1 MVRPPQ
7 HDEPAPPRARSAARH
22 GAAVLGVA
30 LALALPRASR
40 AAGEPTRDDPAPV
53 EASEPSSPEPCPAD
67 RCGRLFGQVRVAGQ
81 RTPLPDAAVLVL
93 PAPAG
98 TEPGPYAPLLLEP
111 EPAWARTRRSDA
123 EGRFS
128 FPALPVGLVRV
139 AVLAP
144 GFERRDEIVRIAAD
158 AEVELVTYVVPLEA
172 STFRT
177 VVTSAPAV
185 PRSRVTEHRL
195 TKEEIAT
202 LPGSQGDPLRALQNL
217 PGMARPPGGLGLLVI
232 RGSAPGQSQVF
243 MGGHA
248 MPRAFHILS
257 LASVFP
263 ADVLDHL
270 DYVPGNFDAA
280 YGNATGG
287 IVVVE
292 PRKGRRDGVHGF
304 GEVDLAAASA
314 MVEGPIGKGSFI
326 VGAQRAYIDGVLA
339 TAATVTE
346 RVTGEASNLLLP
358 RYFDYQVLFDYPLR
372 GGASLS
378 ARAFGSG
385 DVLKAR
391 ASPEAAETSSFRLRT
406 DFHRAD
412 LVYRKERHGFTVR
425 LTPSFRYEINRLVA
439 ASDTFR
445 RRRRDLVGSA
455 RAEVF
460 RAIGPRASLT
470 LGTDFELDRYATLDE
485 QAELVPTEPGPSFA
499 EDRQG
504 GLQASLGVYASSE
517 VRLGPFTLRPGA
529 RLSGFSVGRRLAFAV
544 DPRAVG
550 QVDLGERWQLAAGLG
565 RYSQVRNIADRNE
578 VDLVDQGAGLS
589 GASVFLPSA
598 FGSLDPSV
606 GFAPQDTQLT
616 VREALHASL
625 SVRRSFGDV
634 ATAEVTGF
642 LNNQHNNVPPVT
654 DGSSNPFDSIS
665 RAAGLEALVRVRL
678 ARKLYGWVAYTLTY
692 TELVLLQAPPSFP
705 YARRPSDYDQRHN
718 LVAVVS
724 HVLPRHWRIGGRF
737 RLVSGL
743 PYTPVVGSIAVPGG
757 YQPVFGLRNAA
768 RLPFS
773 HQLDVRVDKQ
783 WIRDKVSV
791 TAYVDVQNLYNRVNP
806 ELVLYTTD
814 FRSEAGHVGLPIFPS
829 LGVRLDW

>member
-1 MVRPPQ
+1 MALALLLPRLAAAAPAP
-7 HDEPAPPRARSAARH
+7 DEPAPREPVPPPARTETS
-22 GAAVLGVA
+22 
-30 LALALPRASR
+30 
-40 AAGEPTRDDPAPV
+40 
-53 EASEPSSPEPCPAD
+53 EPCPAD
-67 RCGRLFGQVRVAGQ
+67 RCARLFGQARVAGQ
-81 RTPLPDAAVLVL
+81 RTPLPEAVVLVL

-98 TEPGPYAPLLLEP
+98 AEPGPYAPLLLEP
-111 EPAWARTRRSDA
+111 DPAWALTRRTDA

-128 FPALPVGLVRV
+128 LAAVPVGLVRV

-144 GFERRDEIVRIAAD
+144 GFERHDEIVRVAAD
-158 AEVELVTYVVPLEA
+158 AEVELVTYAVPLEA

-177 VVTSAPAV
+177 VVTSTPAV

-314 MVEGPIGKGSFI
+314 MVEGPLGKGSFI

-346 RVTGEASNLLLP
+346 RVTGEPSSLLLP
-358 RYFDYQVLFDYPLR
+358 RYYDYQALLDYPLK

-378 ARAFGSG
+378 ARAFGAG

-391 ASPEAAETSSFRLRT
+391 ASPEAAEASAFRLRT

-412 LVYRKERHGFTVR
+412 LVYRKERLGWTVR

-455 RAEVF
+455 RAEVL

-485 QAELVPTEPGPSFA
+485 QAELLPTAPGPSFL
-499 EDRQG
+499 EDRQD

-517 VRLGPFTLRPGA
+517 VRLGPLTLRPGA
-529 RLSGFSVGRRLAFAV
+529 RLAGFSVGRRLAFAV
-544 DPRAVG
+544 DPRAVA
-550 QVDLGERWQLAAGLG
+550 QLDVGERWQLAAGLG
-565 RYSQVRNIADRNE
+565 RYSQVRSIADRNE

-598 FGSLDPSV
+598 FGSLDPAV

-625 SVRRSFGDV
+625 SLRRSFADV
-634 ATAEVTGF
+634 ATAELTGF

-724 HVLPRHWRIGGRF
+724 HVLPKHWRIGGRF
-737 RLVSGL
+737 RVVSGL

-768 RLPFS
+768 RLPLS
-773 HQLDVRVDKQ
+773 HQLDIRVDKQ
-783 WIRDKVSV
+783 WVRDKLSV

-814 FRSEAGHVGLPIFPS
+814 FRREAGHVGLPIFPS

>member
-1 MVRPPQ
+1 MALALLLPRLAAGAPAP
-7 HDEPAPPRARSAARH
+7 DEPAPREPVPPPARTETS
-22 GAAVLGVA
+22 
-30 LALALPRASR
+30 
-40 AAGEPTRDDPAPV
+40 
-53 EASEPSSPEPCPAD
+53 EPCPAD
-67 RCGRLFGQVRVAGQ
+67 RCARLFGQARVAGQ
-81 RTPLPDAAVLVL
+81 RTPLPEAVVLVL

-98 TEPGPYAPLLLEP
+98 AEPGPYAPLLLEP
-111 EPAWARTRRSDA
+111 EPAWALTRRTDA

-128 FPALPVGLVRV
+128 LAAVPVGLVRV

-144 GFERRDEIVRIAAD
+144 GFERHDEIVRVAAD
-158 AEVELVTYVVPLEA
+158 AEVELVTYAVPLEA

-177 VVTSAPAV
+177 VVTSTPAV

-314 MVEGPIGKGSFI
+314 MVEGPLGKGSFI

-346 RVTGEASNLLLP
+346 RVTGEPSSLLLP
-358 RYFDYQVLFDYPLR
+358 RYYDYQALLDYPLK

-378 ARAFGSG
+378 ARAFGAG

-391 ASPEAAETSSFRLRT
+391 ASPEAAEASAFRLRT

-412 LVYRKERHGFTVR
+412 LVYRKERLGWTVR

-455 RAEVF
+455 RAEVL

-485 QAELVPTEPGPSFA
+485 QAELLPTAPGPSFL
-499 EDRQG
+499 EDRQD
-504 GLQASLGVYASSE
+504 GLQTSLGVYASSE
-517 VRLGPFTLRPGA
+517 VRLGPLTLRPGA
-529 RLSGFSVGRRLAFAV
+529 RLAGFSVGRRLAFAV
-544 DPRAVG
+544 DPRAVA
-550 QVDLGERWQLAAGLG
+550 QLDVGERWQLAAGLG

-598 FGSLDPSV
+598 FGSLDPAV

-625 SVRRSFGDV
+625 SLRRSFADV
-634 ATAEVTGF
+634 ATAELTGF

-724 HVLPRHWRIGGRF
+724 HVLPKHWRIGGRF
-737 RLVSGL
+737 RVVSGL

-768 RLPFS
+768 RLPLS
-773 HQLDVRVDKQ
+773 HQLDIRVDKQ
-783 WIRDKVSV
+783 WVRDKLSV

-814 FRSEAGHVGLPIFPS
+814 FRREAGHVGLPIFPS

>member
-1 MVRPPQ
+1 MALALLLPRLAAAAPAP
-7 HDEPAPPRARSAARH
+7 DEPAPREPVPPPARTETS
-22 GAAVLGVA
+22 
-30 LALALPRASR
+30 
-40 AAGEPTRDDPAPV
+40 
-53 EASEPSSPEPCPAD
+53 EPCPAD
-67 RCGRLFGQVRVAGQ
+67 RCARLFGQARVAGQ
-81 RTPLPDAAVLVL
+81 RTPLPEAVVLVL

-98 TEPGPYAPLLLEP
+98 AEPGPYAPLLLEP
-111 EPAWARTRRSDA
+111 DPAWALTRRTDA

-128 FPALPVGLVRV
+128 LAAVPVGLVRV

-144 GFERRDEIVRIAAD
+144 GFERHDEIVRVAAD
-158 AEVELVTYVVPLEA
+158 AEVELVTYAVPLEA

-177 VVTSAPAV
+177 VVTSTPAV

-314 MVEGPIGKGSFI
+314 MVEGPLGKGSFI

-346 RVTGEASNLLLP
+346 RVTGEPSSLLLP
-358 RYFDYQVLFDYPLR
+358 RYYDYQALLDYPLK

-378 ARAFGSG
+378 ARAFGAG

-391 ASPEAAETSSFRLRT
+391 ASPEAAEASAFRLRT

-412 LVYRKERHGFTVR
+412 LVYRKERLGWTVR

-455 RAEVF
+455 RAEVL

-485 QAELVPTEPGPSFA
+485 QAELLPTAPGPSFL
-499 EDRQG
+499 EDRQD
-504 GLQASLGVYASSE
+504 GLQTSLGVYASSE
-517 VRLGPFTLRPGA
+517 VRLGPLTLRPGA
-529 RLSGFSVGRRLAFAV
+529 RLAGFSVGRRLAFAV
-544 DPRAVG
+544 DPRAVA
-550 QVDLGERWQLAAGLG
+550 QLDVGERWQLAAGLG
-565 RYSQVRNIADRNE
+565 RYSQVRSIADRNE

-598 FGSLDPSV
+598 FGSLDPAV

-625 SVRRSFGDV
+625 SLRRSFADV
-634 ATAEVTGF
+634 ATAELTGF

-724 HVLPRHWRIGGRF
+724 HVLPKHWRIGGRF
-737 RLVSGL
+737 RVVSGL

-768 RLPFS
+768 RLPLS
-773 HQLDVRVDKQ
+773 HQLDIRVDKQ
-783 WIRDKVSV
+783 WVRDKLSV

-814 FRSEAGHVGLPIFPS
+814 FRREAGHVGLPIFPS

>member
-1 MVRPPQ
+1 MTLVLASAWPARAAEPP
-7 HDEPAPPRARSAARH
+7 HAPPRD
-22 GAAVLGVA
+22 
-30 LALALPRASR
+30 
-40 AAGEPTRDDPAPV
+40 EPTTELAP
-53 EASEPSSPEPCPAD
+53 PQPCPT
-67 RCGRLFGQVRVAGQ
+67 RSCGGLTGQVRIAGQ
-81 RTPLPDAAVLVL
+81 RTPLPEAVVLVM
-93 PAPAG
+93 PAPAE
-98 TEPGPYAPLLLEP
+98 TRPGPYVPPLFEP
-111 EPAWARTRRSDA
+111 EPDWVHTQRSDA
-123 EGRFS
+123 EGRFA
-128 FPALPVGLVRV
+128 FEALPVGTVRV

-144 GFERRDEIVRIAAD
+144 GFERSDEIISISAT
-158 AEVELVTYVVPLEA
+158 EKTELRAFVVPLDA
-172 STFRT
+172 SPFRT
-177 VVTSAPAV
+177 VVTHAPAV
-185 PRSRVTEHRL
+185 PRSRVTEHYL

-232 RGSAPGQSQVF
+232 RGSAPSQSQVF
-243 MGGHA
+243 LGGHA

-263 ADVLDHL
+263 ADVLEDL
-270 DYVPGNFDAA
+270 SYVPGNFDAA
-280 YGNATGG
+280 FGNATGG

-292 PRKGRRDGVHGF
+292 PRRGRRDGVHGF

-314 MVEGPIGKGSFI
+314 MVEGPIGRGSFI
-326 VGAQRAYIDGVLA
+326 VGAQRAYLDGVLA
-339 TAATVTE
+339 TAGAVTE
-346 RVTGEASNLLLP
+346 RVTGEPSNLLLP

-372 GGASLS
+372 DGASLS

-385 DVLKAR
+385 DVLRAR
-391 ASPEAAETSSFRLRT
+391 ASPEASEASAFRLRT

-412 LVYRKERHGFTVR
+412 LVYRKQRLGWTMR

-445 RRRRDLVGSA
+445 RRRRDLIGSA

-460 RAIGPRASLT
+460 RAVGPRASLT
-470 LGTDFELDRYATLDE
+470 LGTDFEIDRYSALDE
-485 QAELVPTEPGPSFA
+485 QAELIPTDANTPFTEEQQA
-499 EDRQG
+499 
-504 GLQASLGVYASSE
+504 GLQTSLGIYASSE
-517 VRLGPFTLRPGA
+517 VRLGPVTLQPGA
-529 RLSGFSVGRRLAFAV
+529 RVSGFSVGDRFAFAV

-550 QVDLGERWQLAAGLG
+550 RVDVGENWQVSAGLG

-578 VDLVDQGAGLS
+578 VDLIDQGTGLS

-598 FGSLDPSV
+598 FGNLDPAV

-625 SVRRSFGDV
+625 SLRRRFGDV
-634 ATAEVTGF
+634 GTAELTGF

-654 DGSSNPFDSIS
+654 DGATNPFDSIS
-665 RAAGLEALVRVRL
+665 RAAGLEALARVRL
-678 ARKLYGWVAYTLTY
+678 GRKLYGWVAYTLLF

-705 YARRPSDYDQRHN
+705 YTRRPSDYDQRHN
-718 LVAVVS
+718 LVALAS
-724 HVLPRHWRIGGRF
+724 YVLPRHWRIGGRF

-757 YQPVFGLRNAA
+757 YQPVFGLRNAV

-773 HQLDVRVDKQ
+773 HQLDIRVDKQ
-783 WIRDKVSV
+783 WIRDRVSV
-791 TAYVDVQNLYNRVNP
+791 TAYVDVQNVYNRVNP

-814 FRSEAGHVGLPIFPS
+814 FRREAGHVGLPIFPS